1 MTAMRKT
8 LIDEIVIDH
17 RIDIINHLYFM
28 LLEIQELDP

>member
-1 MTAMRKT
+1 MTAMKKT
-8 LIDEIVIDH
+8 LIDKIVIDH